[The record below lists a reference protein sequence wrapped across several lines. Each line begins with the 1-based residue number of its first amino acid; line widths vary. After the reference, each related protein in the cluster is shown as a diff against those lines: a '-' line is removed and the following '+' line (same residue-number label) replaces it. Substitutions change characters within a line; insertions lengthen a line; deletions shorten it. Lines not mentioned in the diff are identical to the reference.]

1 MALKDRLQRLTGEK
15 SEATQD
21 HREKTLTD
29 LRHRIEAVT
38 TGRERRLQAGSAAD
52 PKKAHLLQELLPG
65 EEREN
70 EHGRFYSVEAA
81 LKPSHWHGNQCVA
94 DFLSADM
101 DALSVLAGN
110 ADLAAMTVRD
120 GLYLD
125 TETTGLSGGTGTVAF
140 LIGLGWFEG
149 STFVT
154 RQLFVRDYP
163 EERAC
168 LAYLRELAKAK
179 GFLVTFNGK
188 AFDVNLLSTR
198 FIMNRLPDPLT
209 GLPHLDLLHPT
220 RRLLGHRLE
229 NSRLGTVEQQVLG
242 LERGDDIP
250 GWEIP
255 ERYFRWLRH
264 RHPRFMV
271 DVFRHNHLDVVSM
284 SALARHLSEIL
295 TGEGD
300 RSKEREGDHLA
311 AARLLIDRTRHEQG
325 RSRLHEL
332 CASCHLQVSREA
344 RRQLSLHLKRDK
356 DWKGAVALWE
366 EMLAADP
373 ADCFACEE
381 LAKWYEHRD
390 KSPDKALCLVCATLE
405 LISGHHSDE
414 QERLTYRRTRLEKK
428 CGKP

>member
-15 SEATQD
+15 PEAAKD
-21 HREKTLTD
+21 NREKTLTD
-29 LRHRIEAVT
+29 LRERIESVT
-38 TGRERRLQAGSAAD
+38 TGREKRLQAGSQPD
-52 PKKAHLLQELLPG
+52 HKKSRLLQELLPG

-70 EHGRFYSVEAA
+70 EHGRFYSVDEA
-81 LKPSHWHGNQCVA
+81 LKLSHCHGNQCVA
-94 DFLSADM
+94 DFLSVDM

-110 ADLAAMTVRD
+110 ADLAAMDVRD

-168 LAYLRELAKAK
+168 LAYLRELSREK
-179 GFLVTFNGK
+179 GYLVTFNGK

-198 FIMNRLPDPLT
+198 FIMNRLPDPLA

-229 NSRLGTVEQQVLG
+229 NSRLGTVEQHVLG

-271 DVFRHNHLDVVSM
+271 DVFRHNRLDVISL

-295 TGEGD
+295 TGEGEQS
-300 RSKEREGDHLA
+300 REREGDHLA

-325 RSRLHEL
+325 RSKLHDLRL
-332 CASCHLQVSREA
+332 SCHPQVSREA
-344 RRQLSLHLKRDK
+344 RRQLSLILKREK
-356 DWKGAVALWE
+356 DWEKAVAIWE
-366 EMLAADP
+366 EMLTADP

-390 KSPDKALCLVCATLE
+390 KNPDKALCLVCSTLE
-405 LISGHHSDE
+405 LISNRDTA
-414 QERLTYRRTRLEKK
+414 EREVLRHRRTRLEKK
-428 CGKP
+428 CGKS